1 MSKELY
7 YIDRMF
13 FCEMPQHTFDKKITF
28 LCYVY
33 MALLEGREVPIRYG
47 NIRDCTDNFKLNWL
61 IYVTHAQPDYIW
73 IRTGPI
79 FTILIWTVPPVQTPV
94 SWCNYV
100 DAVWLQAA
108 SWLNLQLLKRQHC
121 VYLYILPWT
130 GFITYLYIVTII
142 NRLYNLPV
150 HTAMNR

>member
-1 MSKELY
+1 
-7 YIDRMF
+7 
-13 FCEMPQHTFDKKITF
+13 
-28 LCYVY
+28 

-47 NIRDCTDNFKLNWL
+47 NKRDCTDNFKLNWS
-61 IYVTHAQPDYIW
+61 IYATHAQPVYFW
-73 IRTGPI
+73 IRPEPT

-100 DAVWLQAA
+100 DASWLQAA

-130 GFITYLYIVTII
+130 GFITYLYIVILSLTGYITYLFI
-142 NRLYNLPV
+142 LPWTGNLTYLYILPWACYI
-150 HTAMNR
+150 TFLYILPWTFI